1 MFPYGVNWSL
11 PEIGISARLCRF
23 QENPGYYSGGGIKR
37 YEARGKDE
45 HRYAAQRGRH
55 ACAASHQNNNRKGRQ
70 RKEHNLKIVNEQ
82 PSPEVELEKIVRVRM
97 KYLQH
102 RQRQWRADDNMLLNG
117 LKPCP
122 GLLLWFGMGQLQ
134 KTDATI
140 SA

>member
-1 MFPYGVNWSL
+1 MFPYGLNWSL

-102 RQRQWRADDNMLLNG
+102 RQRQWRADDQHASQRLEAVSSTLALVWHG
-117 LKPCP
+117 
-122 GLLLWFGMGQLQ
+122 
-134 KTDATI
+134 
-140 SA
+140 SAPENRRDD